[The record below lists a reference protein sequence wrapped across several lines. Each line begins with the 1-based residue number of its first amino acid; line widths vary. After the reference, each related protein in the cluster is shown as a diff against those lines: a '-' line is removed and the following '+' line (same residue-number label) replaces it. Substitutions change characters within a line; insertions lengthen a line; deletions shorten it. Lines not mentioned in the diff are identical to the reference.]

1 MTLSPSPYPVKPNCL
16 AATTCGVYTRDHHQ
30 QPVANRIRLI
40 ITLPPARPEDRGS
53 TELGTSG
60 APVRERTPVRVIT
73 GDGGWDTA
81 VIFDPPP
88 RSRRRAVA
96 RILWP
101 TLIAIALIVAVVV
114 STAGEQ
120 TRLELEYLDEMR
132 AQATELSRSGS
143 AVANIMSRLE
153 DIDRDEFTTLMGGVE
168 DDLVVAL
175 AFVAEKPPTESLIP
189 VWALYRQAVQ
199 AWSNG
204 IAELSTAILAAADDP
219 ENSEVVNATGDA
231 LAELRA
237 GDAVFAD
244 LRSEFERDEVPEPV
258 GPLAVVRLTP
268 NQDDLFSLAHSYV
281 SAARRSA
288 NGLGLRPGL
297 KLSQVVSDP
306 AMQIDVENQAVIP
319 ATETVAFTTVVTN
332 SGNIASQPESVRLE
346 LVGGAEPVV
355 ETVEVP
361 PLQPDRQTTIT
372 FPDLELV
379 PETLYEVTVRLDLTH
394 PDADMTDN
402 EMRVQFRV
410 NAS

>member
-1 MTLSPSPYPVKPNCL
+1 M
-16 AATTCGVYTRDHHQ
+16 
-30 QPVANRIRLI
+30 
-40 ITLPPARPEDRGS
+40 
-53 TELGTSG
+53 
-60 APVRERTPVRVIT
+60 
-73 GDGGWDTA
+73 
-81 VIFDPPP
+81 
-88 RSRRRAVA
+88 A

-132 AQATELSRSGS
+132 DQATELSRSGT

-153 DIDRDEFTTLMGGVE
+153 EVDRDEFTTLISGVE
-168 DDLVVAL
+168 DDLGVAL
-175 AFVAEKPPTESLIP
+175 DFVAEEPPTKSLIP

-199 AWSNG
+199 AWSSG
-204 IAELSTAILAAADDP
+204 IAELSTAILTAADDP

-244 LRSEFERDEVPEPV
+244 LRAEFEREEVPEPV
-258 GPLAVVRLTP
+258 APLAVVRMTP
-268 NQDDLFSLAHSYV
+268 SEDDLFSLSHAYV
-281 SAARRSA
+281 STARRST

-306 AMQIDVENQAVIP
+306 AMQVDVENQAVIP
-319 ATETVAFTTVVTN
+319 ATEVVAFTTVVTN
-332 SGNIASQPESVRLE
+332 SGNIASELESVRLE
-346 LVGGAEPVV
+346 LLGGPEPIV

-372 FPDLELV
+372 FPELELL
-379 PETLYEVTVRLDLTH
+379 PETLYEVTVTLDLSN

-410 NAS
+410 NAP